1 MSSELKFP
9 IDFTEKAKQP
19 GSANGTGYPYRISA
33 NDLMRD
39 FHYAALVAEEGWI
52 ESDTGSLYDGRKLKF
67 PKIPEGS
74 ANKYYILAANA
85 GDLEFLEF
93 EMIEVSI
100 CQNNEE
106 KTGKI
111 LFRGTA

>member
-1 MSSELKFP
+1 MSSKLNFP

-19 GSANGTGYPYRISA
+19 GSANGTGYPHRISA

-39 FHYAALVAEEGWI
+39 FYYAALSAEEGWI
-52 ESDTGSLYDGRKLKF
+52 EPDTGGLYDGRKLKF

-74 ANKYYILAANA
+74 ADKYYILTANA

-93 EMIEVSI
+93 EEIEVSI
-100 CQNNEE
+100 CENNEE
-106 KTGKI
+106 RTGKI
-111 LFRGTA
+111 LFRETA